1 MDRKKQLKRK
11 ITQIERS
18 KTHNKRTS
26 EKLKKLKTEL
36 STIVNYSRSSSSS
49 SSSSSSNLSSS
60 VSSVSV
66 STVSSVSDST
76 SSYVS
81 SSTAKSSKGNREAI
95 DISSI
100 ISDSFEDADDN
111 DVTIQEFNDM
121 LEDPEIPNYNKIQ
134 MLKARYLNLIS
145 SKFITIL
152 IKIDNLN

>member
-49 SSSSSSNLSSS
+49 SSNLSSS

-66 STVSSVSDST
+66 STVSSVSDS
-76 SSYVS
+76 SNVS

>member
-49 SSSSSSNLSSS
+49 SSSSNLSSS

-66 STVSSVSDST
+66 STVSSVSDS
-76 SSYVS
+76 SNVS

-100 ISDSFEDADDN
+100 INDSFEDDDDN

>member
-66 STVSSVSDST
+66 STVSSVSDS
-76 SSYVS
+76 SNVS

-100 ISDSFEDADDN
+100 INDSFEDDDDN

>member
-1 MDRKKQLKRK
+1 MDREKQLKRK

-66 STVSSVSDST
+66 STVSSVSDS
-76 SSYVS
+76 SNVS

-100 ISDSFEDADDN
+100 INDSFEDDDDN

-134 MLKARYLNLIS
+134 MSKAIYLNLIS
-145 SKFITIL
+145 CKFITIF
-152 IKIDNLN
+152 N